1 MRRFDNWPIAL
12 KLTAL
17 FAVSALP
24 LIVLILVEWLPG
36 VEDRAFAQKREK
48 TQHLVET
55 AHSIVAS
62 YGAQVER
69 GTLTT
74 EEAQQRAAARVE
86 ALRYDGNQYFFINDL
101 TPRMVMH
108 PYKPELNGED
118 LRTLEDAN
126 GEYPFVKMARVARS
140 EGGGFVDYLWPKP
153 GAEEAAPKISFVK
166 HYEPW
171 GWVIGSGIYV
181 DDVEAQVA
189 TLQYGIGGL
198 LILLLLVSVATSW
211 WIARR
216 ITAPVSQLQQSAQAV
231 AEGDLEATVD
241 IETRDEIGQLA
252 DRFNQMVASIR
263 QGQDELA
270 EEKAQVEQRVEAAVA
285 TTLAAMERF
294 ADGDL
299 TATVPEDEET
309 GAIGQLY
316 RGFNRAVTNVRRM
329 LREVITAVDTT
340 ASTAEQIG
348 ATSNQLAAGA
358 QEQAAQ
364 SDEVAVAMEEMS
376 RTIVENAAST
386 TRVAGKA
393 EEAGRVAQE
402 NGAAVLETVA
412 KMEDIGTV
420 IDEAVA
426 TVERLRGSSEA
437 IGEIVATIDEIA
449 DQTNLLALNAAIE
462 AARAGDHG
470 KGFAVVADEVRKLAE
485 RTGKATGEIADM
497 IGAVQEETGSAV
509 EVIRA
514 GRSEVEAGITLA
526 EASEAAF
533 TEIVEATGTVA
544 EQVDTI
550 AVATEEQST
559 TSEQISR
566 NIESISSVSEGQ
578 ARGVTE
584 VAQVAEDLSQ
594 LTNDLQGLADE
605 FDVSRQREA
614 SEASAAGASV
624 AGDGARTPARPSLQ

>member
-126 GEYPFVKMARVARS
+126 GEYPFVKMVRVARS

-198 LILLLLVSVATSW
+198 LILLLLVSVVTSW
-211 WIARR
+211 WITRR

-270 EEKAQVEQRVEAAVA
+270 EEKARVEQRVEAAVA

-386 TRVAGKA
+386 TRVAEQA

-614 SEASAAGASV
+614 SEASAASASV